1 MKNNSRWISLL
12 LVLTAPLLSVID
24 VFIINVAIPAI
35 RKGIHASEAQ
45 LQLVIALYLLA
56 YACLLVTGGRS
67 GDYFGRKNVFLAGML
82 GFSLAS
88 ALCGLAHTPFFL
100 NTARFLQGITAAFM
114 VPQTIAFIQ
123 VLFPDANERTKAIG
137 WYGITLGL
145 ASMLGQFL
153 GGFLTSFQFWVD
165 GWRLIFF
172 INVPIGL
179 TAVVLGFRY
188 LPETRQEHKQA
199 FDLEGVLLLTG
210 ALICFIVPLIQGREL
225 GWPVWCMLLL
235 LVSAGLF
242 VAFYRHQQVKKKRMQ
257 QPLID
262 MDLFL
267 IPDFTRGIG
276 AVICCFIMHSS
287 FLLMSALLFQNGYG
301 FSPLVSGG
309 CFVLWGGCML
319 LCSLWSMKLVSRN
332 SKQTVLA
339 GVFLMAVSTAL
350 QLVFFTGSTP
360 SLMVI
365 GLVLLLHGAGAGF
378 TYSTLLNVT
387 LRSVPAPF
395 AGASAGIYST
405 AQQAAGAFGIAATG
419 GLFFSVLEK
428 SNYQTAF
435 LFGSAANLLTL
446 FVMVLLVL
454 TLPAGKAANSMVTD

>member
-1 MKNNSRWISLL
+1 MKNANWFSLL

-67 GDYFGRKNVFLAGML
+67 GDYLGRKKVFLAGML

-88 ALCGLAHTPFFL
+88 ALCGLAHSPLFL
-100 NTARFLQGITAAFM
+100 NAARFLQGIAAAFM

-123 VLFPDANERTKAIG
+123 VLFPNATERTKAIG

-153 GGFLTSFQFWVD
+153 GGLLTSFHFWID

-179 TAVVLGFRY
+179 AAVGLGLRY
-188 LPETRQEHKQA
+188 LPETRPEANQS
-199 FDLEGVLLLTG
+199 FDLTGVILLTG
-210 ALICFIVPLIQGREL
+210 ALVCFIVPLIQGREL
-225 GWPVWCMLLL
+225 GWPAWCMVLLAL
-235 LVSAGLF
+235 SVGSF
-242 VAFYRHQQVKKKRMQ
+242 VTFYRHQQLKKRRKK

-276 AVICCFIMHSS
+276 AVICCFIMHSA

-301 FSPLVSGG
+301 LSPLVSGG

-332 SKQTVLA
+332 GKQTVLA
-339 GVFLMAVSTAL
+339 GVILMAVSTVL
-350 QLVFFTGSTP
+350 QLVFFTGSAP
-360 SLMVI
+360 SLLVI
-365 GLVLLLHGAGAGF
+365 GLVLLIHGAGAGF

-387 LRSVPAPF
+387 LRSVPTPF

-405 AQQAAGAFGIAATG
+405 AQQAAGAFGIASIG
-419 GLFFSVLEK
+419 GLFFSVLAK

-435 LFGSAANLLTL
+435 LYGSGANLLIL
-446 FVMVLLVL
+446 VVMALLVT
-454 TLPAGKAANSMVTD
+454 TLPVSKVASVTVGD

>member
-67 GDYFGRKNVFLAGML
+67 GDYFGRKKVFLAGML

-145 ASMLGQFL
+145 ASMLG
-153 GGFLTSFQFWVD
+153 
-165 GWRLIFF
+165 
-172 INVPIGL
+172 L

-188 LPETRQEHKQA
+188 LPETRPEHKQA

-332 SKQTVLA
+332 GKQTVLA

-446 FVMVLLVL
+446 FVMGLLVL

>member
-1 MKNNSRWISLL
+1 MKNAKWFSLL

-67 GDYFGRKNVFLAGML
+67 GDYFGRKKVFLAGML

-88 ALCGLAHTPFFL
+88 ALCGLAPTPLFL
-100 NTARFLQGITAAFM
+100 NAARFLQGIAAAFM

-123 VLFPDANERTKAIG
+123 VLFPDATERTKAIG

-153 GGFLTSFQFWVD
+153 GGLLTSFQFWID

-179 TAVVLGFRY
+179 AAVGLGLRY
-188 LPETRQEHKQA
+188 LPETKPQDEQA
-199 FDLEGVLLLTG
+199 FDLKGVILLTG
-210 ALICFIVPLIQGREL
+210 ALSCFIVPLIQGREL
-225 GWPVWCMLLL
+225 GWPAWCVLLL
-235 LVSAGLF
+235 ALSAGLF
-242 VAFYRHQQVKKKRMQ
+242 VGFYRYQQLKKKRKQ

-301 FSPLVSGG
+301 LSPLVSGG

-319 LCSLWSMKLVSRN
+319 LCSLGSMKLVSQN
-332 SKQTVLA
+332 GKQTVLA
-339 GVFLMAVSTAL
+339 GVILMAISTAL
-350 QLVFFTGSTP
+350 QSVFFTGSTP
-360 SLMVI
+360 SLLVI
-365 GLVLLLHGAGAGF
+365 VLVLLVHGAGAGF

-405 AQQAAGAFGIAATG
+405 AQQAAGAFGIAVIG
-419 GLFFSVLEK
+419 GLFFSVLAK

-435 LFGSAANLLTL
+435 LYGSLANLLILLLMGLLVMTL
-446 FVMVLLVL
+446 PVGKVARVMV
-454 TLPAGKAANSMVTD
+454 AD